1 MRPSAAPRTRAS
13 RWGVLLA
20 LLGLG
25 LLGLLAGCSRQRAAG
40 PAGSQEELPDQEVR
54 DFALSETDSGRP
66 LWKLFAKYA
75 ATYTARN
82 LVVARSLRVDFYD
95 DKGKRSS
102 VLTAREGEINDRS
115 RDMIA
120 RGNVV
125 LETTDGTRMSTE
137 EMRFLND
144 NRKIIVPETQLV
156 RVQRAD
162 DVLSGYGFE
171 SDPEL
176 HHYEFKRR
184 VTATVRSRTDGLLA
198 PNGRK

>member
-1 MRPSAAPRTRAS
+1 MRPSVAPRTRAS
-13 RWGVLLA
+13 RWGVLVA

-25 LLGLLAGCSRQRAAG
+25 LLGLQAGCSRQRAAG
-40 PAGSQEELPDQEVR
+40 PAGAQEELPDQEVR

-95 DKGKRSS
+95 DKGQRSS

-144 NRKIIVPETQLV
+144 NRRIIVPETQLV
-156 RVQRAD
+156 RVQRAN

-171 SDPEL
+171 SDPDL

-184 VTATVRSRTDGLLA
+184 VTATVRSRTDGLLD
-198 PNGRK
+198 PKGRK

>member
-13 RWGVLLA
+13 RRGVLVA

-25 LLGLLAGCSRQRAAG
+25 LLLQAGCSTQRASG
-40 PAGSQEELPDQEVR
+40 PAGSQGELPDQEVR
-54 DFALSETDSGRP
+54 DFALSETDSGP
-66 LWKLFAKYA
+66 LWKLYAKYA

-95 DKGKRSS
+95 DKGQRSS
-102 VLTAREGEINDRS
+102 VLTANAGEINDRS

-144 NRKIIVPETQLV
+144 NRKIVVPETQLV
-156 RVQRAD
+156 RVQRQN

-171 SDPEL
+171 SDPDL
-176 HHYEFKRR
+176 HHYEFKKK
-184 VTATVRSRTDGLLA
+184 VQATVRSNTGGLLD
-198 PNGRK
+198 PNGKK